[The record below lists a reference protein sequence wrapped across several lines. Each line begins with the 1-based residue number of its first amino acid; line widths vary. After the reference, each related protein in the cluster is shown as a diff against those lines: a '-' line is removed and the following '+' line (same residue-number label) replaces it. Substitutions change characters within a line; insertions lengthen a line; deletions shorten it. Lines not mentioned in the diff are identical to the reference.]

1 MDTLDQLL
9 ADGRDGASAAS
20 MIELFFVDR
29 EALVGDCR
37 FDPFAAVL
45 ASDSVED
52 IARPRVR
59 SSLDSEKSDFYVAK
73 ILLNVLSAS
82 APTEI
87 SRRESL
93 DCVNLESEFNN
104 RYLSDSPSRCMAL

>member
-1 MDTLDQLL
+1 MDALDQLL
-9 ADGRDGASAAS
+9 ADGRDGYAAS
-20 MIELFFVDR
+20 MIELLFVDR

-59 SSLDSEKSDFYVAK
+59 SSLDSEKSGFYVAK
-73 ILLNVLSAS
+73 ILPNGLSAS
-82 APTEI
+82 ALAEI
-87 SRRESL
+87 SRREPVL
-93 DCVNLESEFNN
+93 C
-104 RYLSDSPSRCMAL
+104 